1 MQSIPAV
8 FAVVKGQP
16 IPLFQGALPEAQ
28 VRQYLDELLRVAE
41 ANGVTGRVQVGD
53 APVAE
58 AEPEVDPR
66 YDEAYD
72 AIERGDLDAAA
83 AAYRSL
89 LDQSPGDADAQAGLG
104 QVELLRRTQ
113 ALDERAVRQ
122 AAAENPDDVAAQS
135 AVADLDLLGGQVED
149 AFSRLLDLVR
159 RLSGSERD
167 AARTHLRRA
176 CSSWSATRTT
186 GSPRPAP
193 PWPTRCSDRP
203 CEGRPSS
210 IRGAAVCLSERAGQR
225 RNRKMTRITTMTSA
239 RMAMV
244 RVFIGAPFG
253 GGRGL
258 SPPCLLAPHRA
269 NVLRTARRQSQAP
282 QVAPRRE
289 PRRQQLPAQPPVEP
303 RRGPFVVV
311 RREECPVV
319 RQPEQQ
325 AVDQGSPEAAALVLG
340 CDRDLDQLEVATEPL
355 VRDHRRHRPRPC
367 RSTTARARR
376 CSRRRTRPGARQ
388 QQRGA
393 AEPGVAACAGSCSR
407 RNRSTASSGSS

>member
-1 MQSIPAV
+1 MSQSNINPYGAVDLSALAKPAAPAGPAGTGAPAAVAGLVVDVDEAGFQAVVDQSMTVPVVIDFWADWCGPCKQLSPVLERLAAADEGRWLLAKVDLDANPRLGEAFQVQSIPAV

-16 IPLFQGALPEAQ
+16 IPLFQGAMPEAQ

-41 ANGVTGRVQVGD
+41 ANGVTGRVQVGA

-89 LDQSPGDADAQAGLG
+89 LDQSPGDADARAGLG

-167 AARTHLRRA
+167 AARTHLV
-176 CSSWSATRTT
+176 SLFELV
-186 GSPRPAP
+186 GNQD
-193 PWPTRCSDRP
+193 DRV
-203 CEGRPSS
+203 
-210 IRGAAVCLSERAGQR
+210 AKA
-225 RNRKMTRITTMTSA
+225 
-239 RMAMV
+239 
-244 RVFIGAPFG
+244 
-253 GGRGL
+253 
-258 SPPCLLAPHRA
+258 
-269 NVLRTARRQSQAP
+269 RTALAN
-282 QVAPRRE
+282 
-289 PRRQQLPAQPPVEP
+289 
-303 RRGPFVVV
+303 
-311 RREECPVV
+311 
-319 RQPEQQ
+319 
-325 AVDQGSPEAAALVLG
+325 ALF
-340 CDRDLDQLEVATEPL
+340 
-355 VRDHRRHRPRPC
+355 
-367 RSTTARARR
+367 
-376 CSRRRTRPGARQ
+376 
-388 QQRGA
+388 
-393 AEPGVAACAGSCSR
+393 
-407 RNRSTASSGSS
+407 

>member
-1 MQSIPAV
+1 MSQSNINPYGAVDLSALAKPAAPAGPAGTGAPTAVAGLVVDVDEAGFQAVVDQSMTVPVVIDFWADWCGPCKQLSPVLERLAAADEGRWLLAKVDLDANPRLGEAFQVQSIPAV

-83 AAYRSL
+83 DAYRAVL
-89 LDQSPGDADAQAGLG
+89 ADSPADADAQAGLG

-159 RLSGSERD
+159 RLSGSDRD
-167 AARTHLRRA
+167 AARTHLV
-176 CSSWSATRTT
+176 SLFELV
-186 GSPRPAP
+186 GNQD
-193 PWPTRCSDRP
+193 DRV
-203 CEGRPSS
+203 
-210 IRGAAVCLSERAGQR
+210 AKA
-225 RNRKMTRITTMTSA
+225 
-239 RMAMV
+239 
-244 RVFIGAPFG
+244 
-253 GGRGL
+253 
-258 SPPCLLAPHRA
+258 
-269 NVLRTARRQSQAP
+269 RTALAN
-282 QVAPRRE
+282 
-289 PRRQQLPAQPPVEP
+289 
-303 RRGPFVVV
+303 
-311 RREECPVV
+311 
-319 RQPEQQ
+319 
-325 AVDQGSPEAAALVLG
+325 ALF
-340 CDRDLDQLEVATEPL
+340 
-355 VRDHRRHRPRPC
+355 
-367 RSTTARARR
+367 
-376 CSRRRTRPGARQ
+376 
-388 QQRGA
+388 
-393 AEPGVAACAGSCSR
+393 
-407 RNRSTASSGSS
+407 

>member
-1 MQSIPAV
+1 MSQSNINPYGAVDLSALAKPAAPAGPAGTGAPTAVAGLVVDVDEAGFQAVVDQSMTVPVVIDFWADWCGPCKQLSPVLERLAAADEGRWLLAKVDLDANPRLGEAFQVQSIPAV

-41 ANGVTGRVQVGD
+41 ANGVSGRVQVGD

-167 AARTHLRRA
+167 AARTHLV
-176 CSSWSATRTT
+176 SLFELV
-186 GSPRPAP
+186 GNQD
-193 PWPTRCSDRP
+193 DRV
-203 CEGRPSS
+203 
-210 IRGAAVCLSERAGQR
+210 AKA
-225 RNRKMTRITTMTSA
+225 
-239 RMAMV
+239 
-244 RVFIGAPFG
+244 
-253 GGRGL
+253 
-258 SPPCLLAPHRA
+258 
-269 NVLRTARRQSQAP
+269 RTALAN
-282 QVAPRRE
+282 
-289 PRRQQLPAQPPVEP
+289 
-303 RRGPFVVV
+303 
-311 RREECPVV
+311 
-319 RQPEQQ
+319 
-325 AVDQGSPEAAALVLG
+325 ALF
-340 CDRDLDQLEVATEPL
+340 
-355 VRDHRRHRPRPC
+355 
-367 RSTTARARR
+367 
-376 CSRRRTRPGARQ
+376 
-388 QQRGA
+388 
-393 AEPGVAACAGSCSR
+393 
-407 RNRSTASSGSS
+407 

>member
-1 MQSIPAV
+1 MSQSNINPYGAVDLSALAKPAAPAGAAGAGAPAAVSGLVVDVDEAGFQAVVDQSMTVPVVIDFWAEWCGPCKQLSPVLERLAAADDGRWLLVKVDLDANPRLGEAFQVQSIPAV

-41 ANGVTGRVQVGD
+41 ANGVSGRVQVGD

-122 AAAENPDDVAAQS
+122 TAAENPDDVAAQA

-149 AFSRLLDLVR
+149 AFNRLLDLVR

-167 AARTHLRRA
+167 AARTHLV
-176 CSSWSATRTT
+176 SLFELV
-186 GSPRPAP
+186 GNQD
-193 PWPTRCSDRP
+193 DRV
-203 CEGRPSS
+203 
-210 IRGAAVCLSERAGQR
+210 AKA
-225 RNRKMTRITTMTSA
+225 
-239 RMAMV
+239 
-244 RVFIGAPFG
+244 
-253 GGRGL
+253 
-258 SPPCLLAPHRA
+258 
-269 NVLRTARRQSQAP
+269 RTALAN
-282 QVAPRRE
+282 
-289 PRRQQLPAQPPVEP
+289 
-303 RRGPFVVV
+303 
-311 RREECPVV
+311 
-319 RQPEQQ
+319 
-325 AVDQGSPEAAALVLG
+325 ALF
-340 CDRDLDQLEVATEPL
+340 
-355 VRDHRRHRPRPC
+355 
-367 RSTTARARR
+367 
-376 CSRRRTRPGARQ
+376 
-388 QQRGA
+388 
-393 AEPGVAACAGSCSR
+393 
-407 RNRSTASSGSS
+407 